1 MRTNNP
7 MLKNDV
13 FRKAN
18 AGGSVMTIGG
28 TVGKTLIMLLLLLG
42 TSVYSYM
49 QVMQNKMN
57 FGVAVG
63 AVVVAFVFALITSFA
78 PRAAFITA
86 PVYAAVEGVFLGT
99 VSGLYTQ
106 QFGNYVI
113 LQAVLLTISIMLA
126 MLILYATRIIKATDT
141 FRSVVMSATLGVFF
155 MYLIV
160 MILQLFHV
168 PVPFLHDGGTIAIIV
183 SAIVIVIAAL
193 NLVLDFHFIESSAKY
208 GSPQYMEWYGAF
220 ALMATLVWLYLEIL
234 RLVSYFAR
242 ND

>member
-1 MRTNNP
+1 

-141 FRSVVMSATLGVFF
+141 FRSGVMSATLGVFF